1 MGYIKHFIDVY
12 IHGKNQKPQ
21 PKSRGFLSKSLSEN
35 IEFFKREFGETAD
48 LSIKYLNISGVS
60 SAFITIGGMVDKN
73 TLTNSVIFPIVQAD
87 IKGSTSKEKYEY
99 IRDNIVSAC
108 DQLQVSNYDDAFNMI
123 MSGFALLAM
132 DGCDCMLSLGV
143 QGFSFRAISEPSSEV
158 MQRGSREGF
167 VEPIMIN
174 MTLIRRR
181 IKSTDLK
188 FELLKIGSVSK
199 TSVCLCYL
207 NNKVSKEILSKVKEK
222 LSQVNLESILES
234 GYIIPYLE
242 DQGDFSLFSGVG
254 MTERPDTVCGKISE
268 GRIVILIDGTP
279 NALIVPYLF
288 VEYFQHLDDYSM
300 HPYFATFTRWLK
312 YAAFFLSTLLPGL
325 YVGISTFNPEI
336 LPGPILTKIALAVG
350 TTPFSL
356 MLETILIHL
365 IYEIMREAGLRIPR
379 PLGHAVSIVGALV
392 IGETAVSSG
401 LIGGPTLMVVA
412 LTAISSYVIP
422 NLYEP
427 ISILKFAFIVVGGL
441 LGIWGIMILFT
452 VVLVNICSKNS
463 YGVPFTSPL
472 APFNIFAMRD
482 VLVRSGWSFLAKKR
496 IRVQDLPGSEV
507 RDKNDRS

>member
-1 MGYIKHFIDVY
+1 MRFIKHFFNVCMSPDKKV
-12 IHGKNQKPQ
+12 KSAKP
-21 PKSRGFLSKSLSEN
+21 RTFFSKSLTEN
-35 IEFFKREFGETAD
+35 LEYFKREFDESAD
-48 LSIKYLNISGVS
+48 LCIKYIDIAGIK
-60 SAFITIGGMVDKN
+60 SAVITIAGMVSKD
-73 TLTNSVIFPIVQAD
+73 TLTQSVVVPIIRAHT
-87 IKGSTSKEKYEY
+87 KGNTSLERYEY
-99 IRDNIVSAC
+99 IRDHVVAAS
-108 DQLQVSNYDDAFNMI
+108 DQVQVATYEQAFELI
-123 MSGFALLAM
+123 MSGSALFAM
-132 DGCDCMLSLGV
+132 DGCDCMLAVGV
-143 QGFSFRAISEPSSEV
+143 QGFPFRAIAEPSSEV

-167 VEPIMIN
+167 VEPLNVNI
-174 MTLIRRR
+174 TLIRRR
-181 IKSTDLK
+181 LKSAKLK
-188 FELLKIGSVSK
+188 FEMTEVGSVSK
-199 TSVCLCYL
+199 TPVCLCYL
-207 NNKVSKEILSKVKEK
+207 RDKVSSEILSKIKERLK
-222 LSQVNLESILES
+222 NINLDMVMES
-234 GYIIPYLE
+234 GYILPYLE

-268 GRIVILIDGTP
+268 GRVAILIDGTP

-312 YAAFFLSTLLPGL
+312 YLAFFISTLLPGL

-336 LPGPILTKIALAVG
+336 LPGPIFNKIALAVG

-356 MLETILIHL
+356 MFETVVIHL

-401 LIGGPTLMVVA
+401 LIGAPTLMVVA

-427 ISILKFAFIVVGGL
+427 VSILKFVFIIAGGL
-441 LGIWGIMILFT
+441 LGIWGIMIIFT
-452 VVLVNICSKNS
+452 AVLVNICAKMT

-482 VLVRSGWSFLAKKR
+482 VLVRGGWSFLAKKS

-507 RDKNDRS
+507 KE

>member
-1 MGYIKHFIDVY
+1 MGFIKLFKEVY
-12 IHGKNQKPQ
+12 L
-21 PKSRGFLSKSLSEN
+21 KSNNKSDNNEKHKFLSKSLTEN
-35 IEFFKREFGETAD
+35 LEYFKRELNETAD
-48 LSIKYLNISGVS
+48 LSIKYIEISGVS
-60 SAFITIGGMVDKN
+60 SAIITISGMISKD
-73 TLTNSVIFPIVQAD
+73 TFTQSVMNPIINAK
-87 IKGSTSKEKYEY
+87 IKGDTAQEKYEY
-99 IRDNIVSAC
+99 IRDTVVIAC
-108 DQLQVSNYDDAFNMI
+108 DQLQISTFEEAFNAA

-143 QGFSFRAISEPSSEV
+143 QGFPFRSVSEPSSEI

-174 MTLIRRR
+174 TTLIRRR
-181 IKSTDLK
+181 LKSPNLK
-188 FELLKIGSVSK
+188 FETMEIGSESK
-199 TSVCLCYL
+199 TAICLCYL
-207 NNKVSKEILSKVKEK
+207 VDKVSPSVLAEIKNRLKNIK
-222 LSQVNLESILES
+222 LETVMDS
-234 GYIIPYLE
+234 GYILPYLD

-268 GRIVILIDGTP
+268 GRVAVLIDGTP

-312 YAAFFLSTLLPGL
+312 YFAFFLSTLLPGL

-336 LPGPILTKIALAVG
+336 LPGPIFNKIALAVG

-356 MLETILIHL
+356 MFETILIHL

-401 LIGGPTLMVVA
+401 LIGAPTLMVVA

-427 ISILKFAFIVVGGL
+427 ISILKFIFIITGGL
-441 LGIWGIMILFT
+441 LGIWGIMIVFT
-452 VVLVNICSKNS
+452 AVLINICSKNT
-463 YGVPFTSPL
+463 YGVPFTSPIS
-472 APFNIFAMRD
+472 PFNIFAMRD
-482 VLVRSGWSFLAKKR
+482 VLVRGGWSFLAKKS
-496 IRVQDLPGSEV
+496 IKIQDLPGSEI
-507 RDKNDRS
+507 KKQ